1 MSGHQSVIN
10 ALAIN
15 DDGVLMSGG
24 DNGSIRFWDYRTGYC
39 FQKTETVV
47 QPGSYFLHI
56 VLI

>member
-24 DNGSIRFWDYRTGYC
+24 DNGSIRFWDYRSGYC

-47 QPGSYFLHI
+47 QPGS
-56 VLI
+56 